1 MHHMQKIWI
10 GTGTVAAAILG
21 LSLLTTP
28 AYADETIE
36 TIPPVATATTQS
48 EQLTTGWVHQADGS
62 IIYYDTDGNKLTGT
76 KWKLTENITCFRKVV
91 YCLPAGRLSMGIDTT
106 MTKKLGNHSSA
117 GWTGTAAG
125 TTFKKTLV
133 NKPVGWFWRITTFP
147 AGISSMQTVFC
158 RPVSF
163 VRKKAARSTT
173 PKQMVQC

>member
-76 KWKLTENITCFRKVV
+76 QEIDGKYYVFSESGVLLT
-91 YCLPAGRLSMGIDTT
+91 GRLSMGIDTT

>member
-76 KWKLTENITCFRKVV
+76 QEIDGKYYVFSESGVLLTGWQTVNGNRYYYDKETGESQFGWLDWNGSRYYIQEDTGKQTGWLVLENNNI
-91 YCLPAGRLSMGIDTT
+91 S
-106 MTKKLGNHSSA
+106 
-117 GWTGTAAG
+117 
-125 TTFKKTLV
+125 
-133 NKPVGWFWRITTFP
+133 